1 LDTAKPLL
9 LDASTQPEKSSLAAS
24 NKLKQMIGD

>member
-1 LDTAKPLL
+1 MPFLELL
-9 LDASTQPEKSSLAAS
+9 EASTQPEQLSLAAS